1 MRRPPALVALIVPVA
16 FIVSAAVPVPAG
28 ADDDLARVKE
38 RELEEVRERISALH
52 KSMDRAKRDRD
63 RVTRELEE
71 SELAIARQRLLLE
84 DIASERQ
91 GTERR
96 LESLEADIG
105 AREAELGHESRE
117 LAEQVRAAWMSGG
130 QERLKLLL
138 NQEDPAT
145 LGRLLAWFD
154 YLNRH
159 RAGNIEAVNSR
170 LEALSALKSEALAER
185 ARLEQLA
192 ERRNRELADLNAA
205 QERRRELLAELDSRM
220 ADESREMAR
229 LAEEEK
235 ALERL
240 ILELTTIL
248 ADYPISS
255 ESPFIE
261 LRGELT
267 WPVAGRLI
275 RDYGQPRSGGV
286 RWNGVVLAA
295 ERGSEVRAVYHGRV
309 VFADWLA
316 GMGLLIIVD
325 HGDDYLTLY
334 GYNETLLANPGDWV
348 APGDVIATVGDSGG
362 QSETGLYFELRHATR
377 PINPRRWVTR
387 TPGGD

>member
-1 MRRPPALVALIVPVA
+1 MHRLPALVALLTLVA
-16 FIVSAAVPVPAG
+16 SAAVPAAAR
-28 ADDDLARVKE
+28 ADDDLAQVKE
-38 RELEEVRERISALH
+38 RELEEVRERISALK

-71 SELAIARQRLLLE
+71 SELAIARQRLLIG
-84 DIASERQ
+84 DIESERRN
-91 GTERR
+91 TERR
-96 LESLEADIG
+96 LASLESDI
-105 AREAELGHESRE
+105 ARREAELERESRE
-117 LAEQVRAAWMSGG
+117 LAEQVRAAYMSGG

-138 NQEDPAT
+138 SQENPAT
-145 LGRLLAWFD
+145 LGRLLAYFD

-159 RAGNIEAVNSR
+159 RAENIEAVNGR
-170 LEALSALKSEALAER
+170 LAALAALKSEVLAEE

-192 ERRNRELADLNAA
+192 VRRNRELDDLNAA
-205 QERRRELLAELDSRM
+205 QERRRRLLAELDSRM
-220 ADESREMAR
+220 ADESREIAR
-229 LAEEEK
+229 LADEEK

-240 ILELTTIL
+240 LVELTTIL
-248 ADYPISS
+248 SDYPISS
-255 ESPFIE
+255 ESPFSE
-261 LRGELT
+261 LRGDLT

-275 RDYGQPRSGGV
+275 RDYGQPRSGGI

-362 QSETGLYFELRHATR
+362 QSDTGLYFELRHATR
-377 PINPRRWVTR
+377 PINPRSWVTR

>member
-1 MRRPPALVALIVPVA
+1 MALLAAGVAAPASVT
-16 FIVSAAVPVPAG
+16 

-38 RELEEVRERISALH
+38 RELEEVRERISVLK

-71 SELAIARQRLLLE
+71 AELAIARQRLLLE

-96 LESLEADIG
+96 LESLEADI
-105 AREAELGHESRE
+105 AEREAELEHESGE
-117 LAEQVRAAWMSGG
+117 LARQVRAAYMSGG

-138 NQEDPAT
+138 NQENPAAI
-145 LGRLLAWFD
+145 GRLLAYYD

-159 RAGNIEAVNSR
+159 RAGNIEAVNGR
-170 LEALSALKSEALAER
+170 LETLAGLRSEVLAER

-192 ERRNRELADLNAA
+192 ERRNRELSELNAT
-205 QERRRELLAELDSRM
+205 QERRRELLTELDLRM
-220 ADESREMAR
+220 ADESREIER
-229 LAEEEK
+229 LAEQEK

-255 ESPFIE
+255 ESPFTE

-267 WPVAGRLI
+267 WPVAGRLL
-275 RDYGQPRSGGV
+275 RDYGQPRSGGI

-295 ERGSEVRAVYHGRV
+295 ARGSEVRAIYHGRV

-362 QSETGLYFELRHATR
+362 QSEPGLYFELRHATR
-377 PINPRRWVTR
+377 PIDPRRWVTR
-387 TPGGD
+387 TPGAQ